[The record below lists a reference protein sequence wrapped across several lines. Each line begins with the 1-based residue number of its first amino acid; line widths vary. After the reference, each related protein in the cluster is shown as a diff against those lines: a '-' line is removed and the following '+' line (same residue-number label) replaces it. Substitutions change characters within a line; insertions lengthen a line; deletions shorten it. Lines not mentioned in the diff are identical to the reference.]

1 MKDAKGHGSEA
12 HMTGVNQVGQP
23 KLNSYGLPHVGS
35 HGEPLPDT
43 APHSVYVGQRDV
55 VMSETA
61 APDFF
66 KGKYLIHPVADN
78 GDLDSEGYDSKKA
91 IESRVREYKQFYPNI
106 RVVRL

>member
-1 MKDAKGHGSEA
+1 MLREA
-12 HMTGVNQVGQP
+12 TI
-23 KLNSYGLPHVGS
+23 NSQERLHVGE

-43 APHSVYVGQRDV
+43 APHSIYVGQRGA
-55 VMSETA
+55 VMAETA

-66 KGKYLIHPVADN
+66 KGKYLLHPVADN

-91 IESRVREYKQFYPNI
+91 IESRVKEYKRFYPNI